1 MKASELRARSSDELS
16 KELND
21 LLKARFGLRS
31 KLKTDTKN
39 IIRDKSNLVF
49 LSIIS
54 AWEITIKVMLK
65 KLQLD
70 IPLNKIFK
78 NLEYEILPLKLDHM
92 LVLLELP
99 PIHKD
104 PFDRMLV
111 AQAKSEKLTLLSED
125 PKIKQ
130 YQSK

>member
-1 MKASELRARSSDELS
+1 MKY
-16 KELND
+16 
-21 LLKARFGLRS
+21 LLDTHIFIWSLEGNP